1 MIRLLLIA
9 LCVQVAAANT
19 VTAAPFCVH
28 AQSAS
33 ETMQSNTADGPHHHL
48 QAQAGSMEAEDD
60 CPCHCDVAGHCAASA
75 AGVLNSTGPSSADYE
90 REHSVPSKS
99 RADLL
104 HAHKNRLYRPPSIT

>member
-33 ETMQSNTADGPHHHL
+33 QTMQSNTADGPHHHL

-60 CPCHCDVAGHCAASA
+60 CPCHCDVAGHCSASA
-75 AGVLNSTGPSSADYE
+75 AGTLNSSTPDARNDWQ
-90 REHSVPSKS
+90 HSLQSISPAAS
-99 RADLL
+99 L